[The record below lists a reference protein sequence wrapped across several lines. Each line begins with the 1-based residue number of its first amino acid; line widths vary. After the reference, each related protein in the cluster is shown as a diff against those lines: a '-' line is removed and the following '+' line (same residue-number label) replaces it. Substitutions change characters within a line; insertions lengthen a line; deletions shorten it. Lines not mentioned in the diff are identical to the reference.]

1 MLDGVVVVAVKRSAG
16 PDAQPEDPHDV
27 ARLQALAPG
36 AGLVEVALSRADLE
50 AVMDDVERELAG
62 SGELAG
68 FLQMSPDGF
77 RSTVRVV
84 VDAPVPQLRAWA
96 ARTLPAGTLQVQ
108 EQEPGTP

>member
-1 MLDGVVVVAVKRSAG
+1 MLDGVVVVAVRDGA
-16 PDAQPEDPHDV
+16 DDDV

-36 AGLVEVALSRADLE
+36 AGLVVVPASRADLE
-50 AVMDDVERELAG
+50 RVMDAVEEQLTA

-77 RSTVRVV
+77 RATVHLV

-96 ARTLPAGTLQVQ
+96 ARALPPGTLQVQ
-108 EQEPGTP
+108 EQEPG